1 MNEHLS
7 SFNYTTL
14 IVFTEQSQ
22 FHTDAKASKLQH
34 AKKTTI
40 IHIKYD
46 TMPSF
51 NIHTEVLV

>member
-34 AKKTTI
+34 AKKR
-40 IHIKYD
+40 
-46 TMPSF
+46 
-51 NIHTEVLV
+51 L